1 MKVSNR
7 GSKTQSSPIR
17 KLIPYAEKAESR
29 GIKVLRLNIGQPD
42 IETPYQALDA
52 VCKFNEKVLAYSP
65 SDGFETLKE
74 KVAIYLKNYDVN
86 MDTTKINITTGGS
99 EAILFAIAAVCDP
112 GDNIIIQEP
121 FYANYK
127 SFATMLGVDIVP
139 VTTSVENRFHLSDFN
154 ELENK
159 INKKTRAILL
169 CNPSNPTGTV
179 YTLQEIE
186 QYASLALKHDIFIIS
201 DEVYREFVYDG
212 KRFVSPMILEGFSD
226 RVIITDSISKRYSSC
241 GARVGFIASGN
252 KDVIDAVK
260 KFSMARLS
268 PPTIGQKIAERA
280 FSMDF
285 TYFQGIID
293 EYRARRDILFEEL
306 EKTGE
311 MVLSKPEGGFYMM
324 VKLPGIVSEDFARFL
339 LEDFSIKGETVLIA
353 PAPGFYA
360 TQGLGVDEIR
370 IAFVL
375 NQEKTKRAARI
386 ITEGYREFINRQSTG
401 IKIKAQK
408 VGIS

>member
-154 ELENK
+154 L
-159 INKKTRAILL
+159 
-169 CNPSNPTGTV
+169 
-179 YTLQEIE
+179 
-186 QYASLALKHDIFIIS
+186 H
-201 DEVYREFVYDG
+201 
-212 KRFVSPMILEGFSD
+212 
-226 RVIITDSISKRYSSC
+226 
-241 GARVGFIASGN
+241 
-252 KDVIDAVK
+252 
-260 KFSMARLS
+260 
-268 PPTIGQKIAERA
+268 
-280 FSMDF
+280 
-285 TYFQGIID
+285 
-293 EYRARRDILFEEL
+293 
-306 EKTGE
+306 
-311 MVLSKPEGGFYMM
+311 
-324 VKLPGIVSEDFARFL
+324 
-339 LEDFSIKGETVLIA
+339 
-353 PAPGFYA
+353 
-360 TQGLGVDEIR
+360 
-370 IAFVL
+370 
-375 NQEKTKRAARI
+375 
-386 ITEGYREFINRQSTG
+386 
-401 IKIKAQK
+401 
-408 VGIS
+408 